1 MLHVKLDL
9 STIDYAEITGI
20 GVYIKNLANQLLKQ
34 NQLKLTGVYKASR
47 FRKTHFMQAHIPNI
61 SLEPYLPLK
70 QTTWLKKCDVFH
82 GPDFTIPALKKV
94 KKVVTVHD
102 MIVFQDNIVTS
113 EFAAW
118 GKARF
123 DKMVYQGQPDHI
135 ITVSEFAK
143 EEFLKHYPMFEG
155 RVTSIYHGVDH
166 LNTDDK
172 GAIYDFPYF
181 LSVGSLEKRK
191 NVWQLVEA
199 FEQIHQ
205 KYPDFRLVIVGGKG
219 GNHDFAN
226 RLIEYMKRSPAS
238 SHILYLG
245 FVDDLTLA
253 SLYKHA
259 FSFVFPSAY
268 EGFGIPILEAMQ
280 KRCPVI
286 TSNLGATL
294 EVSGDAALHVVPHE
308 PASIAEAMTRLIDD
322 ESLRQALIKQGQ
334 ARYDSFTWER
344 CATQTASVYQ
354 QVANT

>member
-1 MLHVKLDL
+1 VLNVKLDL

-20 GVYIKNLANQLLKQ
+20 GVYIKNLSKQLLKQ
-34 NQLKLTGVYKASR
+34 EQLCLTGAYKASR
-47 FRKTHFMQAHIPNI
+47 FRKTHFMRQHIPGI
-61 SLEPYLPLK
+61 ALEPYLPLK
-70 QTTWLKKCDVFH
+70 QFTWLKKCDVFH
-82 GPDFTIPALKKV
+82 GPDFTIPALKKI

-102 MIVFQDNIVTS
+102 MIVFQEGIVTP

-123 DKMVYQGQPDHI
+123 DKMVYEGQPDHV

-143 EEFLKHYPMFEG
+143 EEFLKYYPRFEG

-191 NVWQLVEA
+191 NVWQLVQA
-199 FEQIHQ
+199 FEQIHEQ
-205 KYPDFRLVIVGGKG
+205 YPDFRLVIVGGKG
-219 GNHDFAN
+219 GNQEFAHE
-226 RLIEYMKRSPAS
+226 LIDYMQNSPAS
-238 SHILYLG
+238 AQILYLG
-245 FVDDLTLA
+245 FVDNLTLA

-294 EVSGDAALHVVPHE
+294 EVSGDAALHTNPYQPE
-308 PASIAEAMTRLIDD
+308 AIAEAMTHLIDD
-322 ESLRQALIKQGQ
+322 ETLRQSLIDQGQ
-334 ARYDSFTWER
+334 ARYNDFTWQR
-344 CATQTASVYQ
+344 CAAQTLDVYQ
-354 QVANT
+354 QVANI

>member
-1 MLHVKLDL
+1 MLHVKLDV

-20 GVYIKNLANQLLKQ
+20 GVYIKNLSMQLLKQ
-34 NQLKLTGVYKASR
+34 NQLRLTGVYKASR
-47 FRKTHFMQAHIPNI
+47 FRKTHFMQQHIPNI
-61 SLEPYLPLK
+61 ALEPYLPLK
-70 QTTWLKKCDVFH
+70 SFAWLKKCDVFH
-82 GPDFTIPALKKV
+82 GPDFTIPALKKI

-102 MIVFQDNIVTS
+102 MIVFQEGIVTP

-123 DKMVYQGQPDHI
+123 DKMVYEGQPDHV

-143 EEFLKHYPMFEG
+143 DEFLKYYPMFEG

-166 LNTDDK
+166 LNAEDK

-191 NVWQLVEA
+191 NVWQLVKA

-219 GNHDFAN
+219 GNHVFADQ
-226 RLIEYMKRSPAS
+226 LIEYIKNSSAS
-238 SHILYLG
+238 NHILYLG
-245 FVDDLTLA
+245 FVDNLTLA

-294 EVSGDAALHVVPHE
+294 EVSGDAALHTNPHE
-308 PASIAEAMTRLIDD
+308 PEAIAEAMRSLI
-322 ESLRQALIKQGQ
+322 ESEALRKSLIEQGQ
-334 ARYDSFTWER
+334 ARYNSFTWER
-344 CATQTASVYQ
+344 CAAQTLQVYQ
-354 QVANT
+354 QVAQF